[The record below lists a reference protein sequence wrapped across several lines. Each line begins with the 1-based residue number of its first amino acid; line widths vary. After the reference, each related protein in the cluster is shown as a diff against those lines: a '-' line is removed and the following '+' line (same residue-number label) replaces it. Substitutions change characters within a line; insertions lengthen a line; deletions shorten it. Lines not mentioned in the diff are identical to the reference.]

1 MILLALQPSHFT
13 AAVTFAFFASVIF
26 GITLRSTAR
35 DMFRY
40 GAYCFAVFVGG
51 MFLAGWVMWFL
62 HH

>member
-13 AAVTFAFFASVIF
+13 AAVTFAFFASVVF
-26 GITLRSTAR
+26 GITLRSNAR

-51 MFLAGWVMWFL
+51 MFLAGWVMWLL